1 MVRKVGKYVRL
12 RYVECKNCNSYL
24 EYEKRDTKTET
35 TPTHTQEYIRCPVCL
50 GYVIVWKREKG
61 HSAQSFFTVK
71 EELVLDKE

>member
-12 RYVECKNCNSYL
+12 RYVECKNCHSYL
-24 EYEKRDTKTET
+24 EYEKEDTEIDRTIT
-35 TPTHTQEYIRCPVCL
+35 QIQEYIKCPVCL
-50 GYVIVWKREKG
+50 NKVLVWQRESG

>member
-12 RYVECKNCNSYL
+12 RYVECKNCHSYL
-24 EYEKRDTKTET
+24 EYEKGDAKTERLST
-35 TPTHTQEYIRCPVCL
+35 YTQEYIKCPVCWSK
-50 GYVIVWKREKG
+50 VVVWERVEG